1 MNYHFRIHKE
11 KKGYWA
17 ECIELSGCRAQGEEL
32 NELHEQCQEALN
44 LYLDEPEDSKFILPL
59 PKSSMKLGPKI
70 IAVEVKPEIA
80 FSFLMRR
87 TRLKLGLTQHQ
98 MREHLGYQTLYSYQ
112 KLETSRFANPT
123 LKSLFNILKKLPQF
137 PLKHLI

>member
-1 MNYHFRIHKE
+1 MIYHFRIHKE

-17 ECIELSGCRAQGEEL
+17 ECIELPGCRAQSDEMSAL
-32 NELHEQCQEALN
+32 NEECAEALN
-44 LYLDEPEDSKFILPL
+44 LYLDEPEDSKLIFPL
-59 PKSSMKLGPKI
+59 PKTSLKPSPKI

-87 TRLKLGLTQHQ
+87 TRLKLGFTQHQ
-98 MREHLGYQTLYSYQ
+98 MRELLGFQTLYSYQ

-123 LKSLFNILKKLPQF
+123 LKSLTQILKKLPQF